1 VFEIKRKQNESIES
15 LLRRFKQ
22 GLQRGRVLI
31 KVKEGQYFQKDIS
44 KREKREKAI
53 RRKSVNEKKDYLRKT
68 GKLKDD
74 LDNKYKSRK

>member
-1 VFEIKRKQNESIES
+1 MFEIKRKQNESIES

-31 KVKEGQYFQKDIS
+31 KVKEGQYFQKDTS
-44 KREKREKAI
+44 KREKREKAL
-53 RRKSVNEKKDYLRKT
+53 RRKNINEKKEYLRKT

-74 LDNKYKSRK
+74 LDKYKSRK

>member
-1 VFEIKRKQNESIES
+1 MFEIKRKQNESIES

-31 KVKEGQYFQKDIS
+31 KVKEGQYFQKDVS
-44 KREKREKAI
+44 KREKREKAL
-53 RRKSVNEKKDYLRKT
+53 RRKSINEKKDYLRKT